1 MRCNVSG
8 TPNLVNQRFN
18 RLTVLERSPEKTK
31 IGKVQW
37 ICQCDC
43 GTKIL
48 AYTGALRTGNTKSCG
63 CLRVDVSRRNGL
75 LKTTHGMT
83 RTPEYKVWQNLK
95 DRCYNEEAVQY
106 PNYGG
111 RGIRVC
117 ERWLE
122 SFENFLA
129 DMGLRPGPGYSI
141 DRENNDG
148 HYEPGNCRWATSD
161 IQANNRRVNKYY
173 EFEGEQLTIPQ
184 IAKKLR
190 IPPATLAAR
199 LRYGM
204 SPDEAF
210 TRKFHKKYF
219 DLNGTPMSVKEVADH
234 YGLKYLKVY
243 RHLITLGKP
252 IEDLAKIKEK

>member
-1 MRCNVSG
+1 MAG
-8 TPNLVNQRFN
+8 APNLVGQRFK

-63 CLRVDVSRRNGL
+63 CLRVDVSRERGL
-75 LKTTHGMT
+75 LQITHGMT
-83 RTPEYKVWQNLK
+83 RTPEYKAWQNLK
-95 DRCYNEEAVQY
+95 DRCYNEDADQY

-122 SFENFLA
+122 SFENFLS
-129 DMGLRPGPGYSI
+129 DMGFRPGTGYSI
-141 DRENNDG
+141 DRKDNDG
-148 HYEPGNCRWATSD
+148 HYEPGNCRWTTTDVQS
-161 IQANNRRVNKYY
+161 NNRRDNRYY
-173 EFEGEQLTIPQ
+173 DFRGEQLTVPQ

-190 IPPATLAAR
+190 MSTSTLSAR

-204 SPDEAF
+204 SPEEAF

-219 DLNGTPMSVKEVADH
+219 DLNGTRMTVNEVADH

-243 RHLITLGKP
+243 HHLITLGKP
-252 IEDLAKIKEK
+252 IEDLTKIKGK